1 MLDPCFKNPDEITLA
16 AENPMESWWALPPK
30 RVPRPIS
37 ERQWDE
43 YIYRS
48 ERGPTWGL
56 RDRDWGWP
64 FRRNGAYWLSVLADE
79 VRGEAERT
87 GFLPAGKTMMLLEMI
102 AVLQG
107 VFWLRDAGLTRA
119 GGPGR
124 ELSGLAR
131 ELTETVCRGITAE
144 DAEMPPEAENLLAR
158 IKRRDPDLKEE
169 DGKPLEA
176 LWVRPLN
183 VRLRAGTLTLPQ
195 FAGLLRMLE
204 AIHEAGTPPD
214 VAPGSQTGKACDDLH
229 ALLCLPALSN
239 Y

>member
-1 MLDPCFKNPDEITLA
+1 
-16 AENPMESWWALPPK
+16 
-30 RVPRPIS
+30 
-37 ERQWDE
+37 
-43 YIYRS
+43 
-48 ERGPTWGL
+48 
-56 RDRDWGWP
+56 
-64 FRRNGAYWLSVLADE
+64 
-79 VRGEAERT
+79 
-87 GFLPAGKTMMLLEMI
+87 
-102 AVLQG
+102 
-107 VFWLRDAGLTRA
+107 
-119 GGPGR
+119 
-124 ELSGLAR
+124 
-131 ELTETVCRGITAE
+131 
-144 DAEMPPEAENLLAR
+144 MPPEAENLLAR